1 MLRFFAAA
9 LALCAWA
16 PAFAQSD
23 AAISA
28 KNPEVLAR
36 QLAEMGFKTR
46 DLDLQRAFPTLVIEK
61 DDAPLSITFGGC
73 EALFH
78 LNCRYIVALGVFD
91 DVVDAPADWVAAR
104 NADYDLIKVWRTED
118 NTLAF
123 SNAAIIEGWPRQ
135 TFIAW
140 IDSINQ
146 AGDELAGEASDAGLI
161 KKAAPPPPKAGET
174 KAVTAAA
181 TPPALPTSN

>member
-1 MLRFFAAA
+1 MFRYLATA
-9 LALCAWA
+9 LALCAWV

-28 KNPEVLAR
+28 KNPEMLAR
-36 QLAEMGFKTR
+36 QLTEMGFKTR
-46 DLDLQRAFPTLVIEK
+46 DLDLQRAFPTLVLEK
-61 DDAPLSITFGGC
+61 NDSPLSITFGGC
-73 EALFH
+73 ETLFH
-78 LNCRYIVALGVFD
+78 LNCRYVVALGMFD
-91 DVVDAPADWVAAR
+91 DVVDPPADWVAAR
-104 NADYDLIKVWRTED
+104 NAEYDLIKVWRTDD
-118 NTLAF
+118 NILAF

-161 KKAAPPPPKAGET
+161 KKAAPPPQKAGEA
-174 KAVTAAA
+174 KAVTAAT
-181 TPPALPTSN
+181 TPPAPPTSN